1 MAWLNNRGYMQERTT
16 DPHTGLVRIVSVK
29 CSGKSLK
36 ARDEAYR
43 ALQDKIKKLG
53 ESRFRFFPTIDVY
66 LSEKQKEWKPS
77 TYTRTAYQFDM
88 IKRILGDAYLD
99 KMTAGLIR
107 AKFIETGKNNHTL
120 NDYQYTIKA
129 FWRWA
134 YRNDFVKSQELA
146 DKLTSFREPP
156 RKERIQDK
164 YLETYEIKRLLTA
177 MADTRFRLLSKFA
190 ILTGMR
196 IGEIQA
202 MEDSDVWGSIIR
214 VNKTYDRMNRIVTSP
229 KSLESK
235 REIHI
240 QPELRVCI
248 DQIREYRDI
257 IGYDGPLF
265 FPDTN
270 GKRID
275 YSNYND
281 YLENVSLGALGR
293 KITPHIFRHTHCS
306 ILVMNGLSYEAIMAR
321 LGHSDSKVTKQIYTH
336 RMKELKEK
344 ENRQIDSIKLLS

>member
-1 MAWLNNRGYMQERTT
+1 MWITERGYMQERIT
-16 DPHTGLVRIVSVK
+16 DPHTGLLRIVSVK
-29 CSGKSLK
+29 CSGTSAK

-43 ALQDKIKKLG
+43 ALQEKIKHLG
-53 ESRFRFFPTIDVY
+53 ESEFRFFSTVDVY

-77 TYTRTAYQFDM
+77 SYSYENTHFNQ
-88 IKRILGDAYLD
+88 IKKILGDACLN
-99 KMTAGLIR
+99 KMTAGYIR
-107 AKFIETGKNNHTL
+107 TRFIESGKRNRTL
-120 NDYQYTIKA
+120 NDYIYSLKA

-134 YRNDFVKSQELA
+134 YRNDYVKSLEVA
-146 DKLTSFREPP
+146 DKLSTFRDQPK
-156 RKERIQDK
+156 KERIQDK
-164 YLETYEIKRLLTA
+164 YLETYEVKRLLTA
-177 MADTRFRLLSKFA
+177 MADPRYKLLTTFA

-202 MEDSDVWGSIIR
+202 LEDRDCWGSIIR
-214 VNKTYDRMNRIVTSP
+214 INKTYDRTNRIVTTP
-229 KSLESK
+229 KTIESR

-248 DQIREYRDI
+248 DQIREYKKI

-265 FPDTN
+265 FPDSKGQRLN
-270 GKRID
+270 

-321 LGHSDSKVTKQIYTH
+321 LGHEDSKVTKQIYTH
-336 RMKELKEK
+336 RLKELKER